1 MAVRF
6 RIRTSAGQ
14 ELSFASHE
22 TFEDFVRSGDL
33 SPDDLVY
40 DGETGSWSPARTH
53 PTVLEIEYERE
64 ADAEA
69 AARDESAVEAD
80 AGPEVAAESDVGSG
94 VAAEADASPDTEM
107 AGGDD
112 LFDLDLAPAEER
124 TPAQDARAFVE
135 KMEAERET
143 DLLGGTG
150 RIEGFTMQDS
160 ATLSD
165 MLEPAPPPEPPAPP
179 VREPVRPPGQ
189 HQERRPRRREESRR
203 EEHERTAGEGA
214 EPKVV
219 EPSTGGGRRL
229 LAALF
234 LLAVFGGGAYA
245 AYTLLTPPESE
256 PVSSETEGEP
266 EVAVDPASLEPVPEP
281 TPPAREPVIAATE
294 TAVRE
299 RASERF
305 LTATQSALR
314 DLQPVPD
321 AWASGPYL
329 VVPTDH
335 PEVVD
340 VWQSYLA
347 TVRRVRAGEPERY
360 RAAYLAALDDA
371 AVEGEARDE
380 RIATAMMNFTASAQ
394 VRSAHWDRVETLATA
409 ALQSHNA
416 LVEAEGLLLHDA
428 GATADSLGAG
438 VSGRDADA
446 QRLLR
451 QVVELLSSRLDAD
464 GLGPGDGGR
473 VREWVWDGFLDAV
486 TR

>member
-14 ELSFASHE
+14 ELSFASRE

-69 AARDESAVEAD
+69 GARDERAVEAD
-80 AGPEVAAESDVGSG
+80 AGPEVAAESDVGSESEEP
-94 VAAEADASPDTEM
+94 AASDDFAS
-107 AGGDD
+107 
-112 LFDLDLAPAEER
+112 FDLDLAPAEER
-124 TPAQDARAFVE
+124 TPDQEARAFVE

-165 MLEPAPPPEPPAPP
+165 MLEPAPPPEPPASP
-179 VREPVRPPGQ
+179 VREPVRPPVQ
-189 HQERRPRRREESRR
+189 RQERPPRRREESGR
-203 EEHERTAGEGA
+203 EERGRRGREGA
-214 EPKVV
+214 EPMVA
-219 EPSTGGGRRL
+219 EASPGGGRRL
-229 LAALF
+229 LTALL
-234 LLAVFGGGAYA
+234 LLAVLGGGAYA
-245 AYTLLTPPESE
+245 AYALLTPPPASE
-256 PVSSETEGEP
+256 PVSAEVEGES
-266 EVAVDPASLEPVPEP
+266 EVPVDAASLEPVPEP

-299 RASERF
+299 RAQERF
-305 LTATQSALR
+305 LTATQTALR

-329 VVPTDH
+329 VVPSDH

-347 TVRRVRAGEPERY
+347 TVRRVRADEPGRY
-360 RAAYLAALDDA
+360 RAAYVAALDDA
-371 AVEGEARDE
+371 AVEGEARGT
-380 RIATAMMNFTASAQ
+380 RLAAAMTDFTASAQ

-428 GATADSLGAG
+428 GAAADGLGAG

-451 QVVELLSSRLDAD
+451 QVVELLSARLDAD
-464 GLGPGDGGR
+464 GLGPGDGGS